1 MGTEDA
7 GSVGERLVRDFTL
20 RSAVSMAFAFV
31 SPIVALYAIFA
42 IGLSTV
48 GPGFWWGFP
57 ITLAGQMLVAL
68 TFGQLASR
76 WPYEGSV
83 YQWSR
88 RLVGDRF
95 GWFAGWA
102 YIWVLSIA
110 MATVAYSGAG
120 FVTQVAG
127 VEQASQTTLVLLA
140 LVLLGLATWGNTQ
153 GRRVI
158 KLVVGLCIAAEV
170 IGSVGIG
177 AWLLIFHREHGL
189 GVLTDGLSASP
200 GTALTSVPI
209 VLAVAYAG
217 WSFLGFESAGSIA
230 EEVREP
236 ERAVPRA
243 MALSLVAVAAVV
255 MFASLAIIL
264 ATPDF
269 GAVAAGDV
277 ADPVVATLQYQL
289 GETAT
294 RVLLCLFVIGFFASL
309 LAIQAAV
316 SRVIWAL
323 AREGQLPASGWLR
336 RLSGEDRMPTRAI
349 LVTFVTASVVFLLS
363 GTDIYTTLLTFTS
376 GGFYVVFAF
385 PVIGLAI
392 ARIRGRWEPGPFL
405 AGRRGAIISWAALA
419 WLAFETTNIVWPRGG
434 VAWYVDY
441 APFVVFALLAVVGV
455 GVRRA
460 TVRGPVSAPVDP
472 TASLAVAQVEPGA
485 GD

>member
-1 MGTEDA
+1 MGEADTGPA
-7 GSVGERLVRDFTL
+7 GERLVRDFTL

-31 SPIVALYAIFA
+31 SPIVALYTIFA

-83 YQWSR
+83 FQWSR

-110 MATVAYSGAG
+110 MAAVAYGGAG
-120 FVTQVAG
+120 FVAQVAG
-127 VEQASQTTLVLLA
+127 VDGASQTTLVLIA
-140 LVLLGLATWGNTQ
+140 LVLLALATWGNTQ
-153 GRRVI
+153 GRHVI

-170 IGSVGIG
+170 IGSIGIG
-177 AWLLIFHREHGL
+177 VWLLLFHREHGL
-189 GVLTDGLSASP
+189 GVLTDGLSAAPDVSF
-200 GTALTSVPI
+200 ASVPI
-209 VLAVAYAG
+209 LLAVAYAG

-236 ERAVPRA
+236 ERAVPKA
-243 MALSLVAVAAVV
+243 MAVSLLAVAGVV

-269 GAVAAGDV
+269 AAVTKGDV
-277 ADPVVATLQYQL
+277 ADPVVATLQVQL
-289 GETAT
+289 GEDVT

-336 RLSGEDRMPTRAI
+336 RLSGEDRMPTRSI
-349 LVTFVTASVVFLLS
+349 LITFVTAAIVFAFA
-363 GTDIYTTLLTFTS
+363 GTDIYTTLITFTS
-376 GGFYVVFAF
+376 GGFYVVFTF

-392 ARIRGRWEPGPFL
+392 ARIRGRWQPGPFL
-405 AGRRGAIISWAALA
+405 SGPLGVAISWAALL
-419 WLAFETTNIVWPRGG
+419 WLLVQTINIVWPRGG
-434 VAWYVDY
+434 VEWYVDY
-441 APFVVFALLAVVGV
+441 APFIVFALLAVIGAI
-455 GVRRA
+455 VRRA
-460 TVRGPVSAPVDP
+460 TVRGPVAAPGDP
-472 TASLAVAQVEPGA
+472 TAPGLAQAEPGA